1 MNKENLKKMRIKN
14 PFNNDVVGEI
24 LLKTE
29 SEIDILLKKAYNF
42 KYKENSKDR
51 AKILNN
57 VAQFY
62 DDNSFTEALLITKE
76 SGICIKQAL
85 YEVKRSVNALKYA
98 AMHAEKLDSNDIS
111 SDYIMNSDNSNV
123 DLEVIVEPFD
133 LAIAI
138 TPFNHPLNQ
147 VVHKVA
153 PAIAAG
159 TAIVLKPSEK
169 TPLSAYRFREV
180 LTECG
185 LPDYAFIVLNGLD
198 LVHTVTQLV
207 SYSNLDVVSF
217 TGSVEVGKK
226 IEAIMKDNGNTLK
239 KYIPEL
245 GGNAAFV
252 INEDADLELASNIAL
267 SAFDNA
273 GQRCTAIKRI
283 LVHNQVADKFIEK
296 FISKVKDIKYGDPF
310 DENNTMGTL
319 IDSKAVEQ
327 IYNRVNSAIDSGAKL
342 LYGNQTSKAV
352 YSPTVIDSVLPEMEL
367 VKEETFGPIAPII
380 RFNSI
385 DECVEIVKSTSFRL
399 AGSIA
404 TKSLETAKEYS
415 NRISVG
421 QFSWNGPPG
430 YRTENAPFGGF
441 GSSGNGA
448 KEGIVH
454 SIKGLMKIR
463 TFWRHN

>member
-1 MNKENLKKMRIKN
+1 MKKENLTKMLIKN
-14 PFNNDVVGEI
+14 PFNNDIAGEI
-24 LLKTE
+24 LLKSE

-153 PAIAAG
+153 PAIASG

-180 LTECG
+180 LTKCG
-185 LPDYAFIVLNGLD
+185 LPDYAFIVLNGFL
-198 LVHTVTQLV
+198 LLLIGFYCIVLFINI
-207 SYSNLDVVSF
+207 SY
-217 TGSVEVGKK
+217 
-226 IEAIMKDNGNTLK
+226 
-239 KYIPEL
+239 
-245 GGNAAFV
+245 
-252 INEDADLELASNIAL
+252 
-267 SAFDNA
+267 
-273 GQRCTAIKRI
+273 
-283 LVHNQVADKFIEK
+283 
-296 FISKVKDIKYGDPF
+296 
-310 DENNTMGTL
+310 
-319 IDSKAVEQ
+319 
-327 IYNRVNSAIDSGAKL
+327 
-342 LYGNQTSKAV
+342 
-352 YSPTVIDSVLPEMEL
+352 
-367 VKEETFGPIAPII
+367 
-380 RFNSI
+380 
-385 DECVEIVKSTSFRL
+385 
-399 AGSIA
+399 
-404 TKSLETAKEYS
+404 
-415 NRISVG
+415 
-421 QFSWNGPPG
+421 
-430 YRTENAPFGGF
+430 
-441 GSSGNGA
+441 
-448 KEGIVH
+448 
-454 SIKGLMKIR
+454 
-463 TFWRHN
+463 